1 MPRKRRDTEIFSMS
15 FLDCICCGFGAV
27 ILVFMI
33 INAQIKGTPED
44 ETDEKAETRKLEV
57 EILEGRKNMVL
68 ARNTIAELET
78 RDKDAQGEIDR
89 ILALIAE
96 LREELSKYD
105 DDTLAK
111 IERVEKLQSDIKSL
125 EEEVARL
132 LQIAEDE
139 SADGNRIRSFDDQGQ
154 GARQYLTGL
163 KLDGKRTLILVDRS
177 ASMLDDTIV
186 NVIRRRNMPDT
197 EKLRS
202 VKWRQTVATV
212 DWLTAQIRP
221 GTEFQIYMYN
231 NTAEPVLKG
240 SDGTWLRADDG
251 EQLTEAVRVLRGTVP
266 SKGTNLRAAFAVA
279 SILEPNPDNIILLAD
294 GLPTMDEPTTSR
306 ELISANERVDL
317 FSEAAR
323 ELPGN
328 VPVNILLYPMEGDYE
343 ASIAYWVLSAQTGGS
358 LISVSR
364 DWP

>member
-1 MPRKRRDTEIFSMS
+1 MS

-33 INAQIKGTPED
+33 INAQVKGSREAEPD
-44 ETDEKAETRKLEV
+44 RMSETRMLEV

-68 ARNTIAELET
+68 ARNTIEELET

-105 DDTLAK
+105 DETLAK
-111 IERVEKLQSDIKSL
+111 IEHVEKLQSDIKSL
-125 EEEVARL
+125 EEEVERL
-132 LQIAEDE
+132 LQMAKEE
-139 SADGNRIRSFDDQGQ
+139 SADGNRIRSFDDEGQ

-186 NVIRRRNMPDT
+186 NVIRRRNMADA

-202 VKWRQTVATV
+202 VKWRQAVATV

-231 NTAEPVLKG
+231 NTAEPVIKG
-240 SDGTWLRADDG
+240 SGGTWLKADDG
-251 EQLTEAVRVLRGTVP
+251 AQLTEAVRVLRGTLP
-266 SKGTNLRAAFAVA
+266 DKGTNLRAAFAVA
-279 SILEPNPDNIILLAD
+279 TQLQPNPDNIILLAD
-294 GLPTMDEPTTSR
+294 GLPTMDEPTTNR
-306 ELISANERVDL
+306 AVVSANQRLDL
-317 FSEAAR
+317 FREATR

-328 VPVNILLYPMEGDYE
+328 VPLNILLFPMEGDYE
-343 ASIAYWVLSAQTGGS
+343 ASIAYWVLSAQSGGS